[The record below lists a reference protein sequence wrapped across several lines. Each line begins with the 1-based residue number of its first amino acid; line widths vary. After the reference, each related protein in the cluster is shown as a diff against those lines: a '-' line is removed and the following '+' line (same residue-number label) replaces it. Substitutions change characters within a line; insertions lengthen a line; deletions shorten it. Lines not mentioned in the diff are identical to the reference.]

1 MYLDFH
7 SLVKSVIA
15 NVRGARRIP
24 VWQLALAGSTA
35 LALLAS
41 LLWFAPWQVRQD
53 GPATIPQ
60 SMPVQGSDR
69 AAKEPEQSTPPFA
82 SPTAVSAVPSQVPEA
97 GPAHGE
103 QAPQSPALP
112 PEKGEVSDA
121 APAQQH
127 QTPTTSEAPAEVLD
141 TQAMQAL
148 VTRLDTSRSIPE
160 EHLDTKGMDNLL
172 ARLEPADKTTLP
184 TAPRSKVARKRG
196 TRSVPRASVGHGAP
210 GLTSPSRSDPV
221 PLSPVPEF
229 QSFDTRKPVNDP
241 LL

>member
-7 SLVKSVIA
+7 SLVKSVLA
-15 NVRGARRIP
+15 KVRGARHIP

-35 LALLAS
+35 LALVAS
-41 LLWFAPWQVRQD
+41 LLWFAPWQVRHD

-69 AAKEPEQSTPPFA
+69 AAEGTTQSTPPFA

-97 GPAHGE
+97 GPV
-103 QAPQSPALP
+103 LP
-112 PEKGEVSDA
+112 LEKGEVSDA

-127 QTPTTSEAPAEVLD
+127 QTPTTSDAPAEVLD

-148 VTRLDTSRSIPE
+148 VTRLDTTRSIPE

-172 ARLEPADKTTLP
+172 ARLETADKTTLP

-196 TRSVPRASVGHGAP
+196 ARSVPRASVGHGAP
-210 GLTSPSRSDPV
+210 GLTSPPRSDPV
-221 PLSPVPEF
+221 PLSPAPEF
-229 QSFDTRKPVNDP
+229 QFPNAPKPVNDSIP
-241 LL
+241 

>member
-7 SLVKSVIA
+7 SLVQSVIA
-15 NVRGARRIP
+15 KVRGTRRIP
-24 VWQLALAGSTA
+24 VWQRALAGSTA
-35 LALLAS
+35 LALLVS
-41 LLWFAPWQVRQD
+41 LLWFAPWQGRHD

-97 GPAHGE
+97 GPV
-103 QAPQSPALP
+103 LP

-148 VTRLDTSRSIPE
+148 VTRLDTTRSTPTPE
-160 EHLDTKGMDNLL
+160 ERLDTKGMDNLL
-172 ARLEPADKTTLP
+172 ARLETADKTMLP
-184 TAPRSKVARKRG
+184 TAPRSKVARKRSI
-196 TRSVPRASVGHGAP
+196 RSVPKASVGHGAP
-210 GLTSPSRSDPV
+210 GLTSPPRSDPV

-229 QSFDTRKPVNDP
+229 QSFDPRKPVNDS

>member
-7 SLVKSVIA
+7 SLVQSVIA
-15 NVRGARRIP
+15 KVRGTRRIP
-24 VWQLALAGSTA
+24 VWQRALAGSTA

-41 LLWFAPWQVRQD
+41 LLWFAPWQVRHD
-53 GPATIPQ
+53 DPATIPQ

-69 AAKEPEQSTPPFA
+69 AAREPKQSTPPFA
-82 SPTAVSAVPSQVPEA
+82 SPTAVSVVPSQVPEA
-97 GPAHGE
+97 GPV
-103 QAPQSPALP
+103 LP

-121 APAQQH
+121 APAQQP

-172 ARLEPADKTTLP
+172 ARLELADKTTLP

-196 TRSVPRASVGHGAP
+196 PRSVPRASVGHGAP

-221 PLSPVPEF
+221 PLSPVPDF
-229 QSFDTRKPVNDP
+229 QSFDIRKPVNDP

>member
-1 MYLDFH
+1 MYFDFH
-7 SLVKSVIA
+7 SLVKNVIA
-15 NVRGARRIP
+15 HVKGARRTP

-35 LALLAS
+35 LALVAS
-41 LLWFAPWQVRQD
+41 LLWFAPWQVRHD

-69 AAKEPEQSTPPFA
+69 AAGETAPSTPPFA
-82 SPTAVSAVPSQVPEA
+82 SPMAVSAVPSQVPEA
-97 GPAHGE
+97 GPGHEKEA
-103 QAPQSPALP
+103 AQSLALP

-121 APAQQH
+121 APAQQP
-127 QTPTTSEAPAEVLD
+127 QPPTTSEAPAEVLD

-148 VTRLDTSRSIPE
+148 VTRLDTPRSIPE

-172 ARLEPADKTTLP
+172 ARLESADKTMLP

-196 TRSVPRASVGHGAP
+196 ARPVPRASVGLGAP
-210 GLTSPSRSDPV
+210 GLTSPPRSDPV
-221 PLSPVPEF
+221 PRSPVPEF
-229 QSFDTRKPVNDP
+229 QSFDPRKPVNDP

>member
-41 LLWFAPWQVRQD
+41 LLWFAPWQVRHD

-69 AAKEPEQSTPPFA
+69 AAEETAQPTPPFA

-97 GPAHGE
+97 D
-103 QAPQSPALP
+103 PALP
-112 PEKGEVSDA
+112 PEKGKVSDA
-121 APAQQH
+121 VPAQQP

-148 VTRLDTSRSIPE
+148 VTRLDTTRSIPE
-160 EHLDTKGMDNLL
+160 ERLDTKGMDNLL

-196 TRSVPRASVGHGAP
+196 ARSVPRASVGHRAP
-210 GLTSPSRSDPV
+210 GLTSPPRSDPV

-229 QSFDTRKPVNDP
+229 QSFDPRKPVNDS

>member
-7 SLVKSVIA
+7 SLVQSVIA
-15 NVRGARRIP
+15 KVRGARRIP

-35 LALLAS
+35 LALVAS
-41 LLWFAPWQVRQD
+41 LLWFAPWQVRHD

-69 AAKEPEQSTPPFA
+69 AAKETAQPTPPFA
-82 SPTAVSAVPSQVPEA
+82 SPTAVSAVPSQVPKA
-97 GPAHGE
+97 GPV
-103 QAPQSPALP
+103 LP

-127 QTPTTSEAPAEVLD
+127 QTPTTSEVPAEVLD

-148 VTRLDTSRSIPE
+148 VTRLATTRSTPE
-160 EHLDTKGMDNLL
+160 ERLDTKGMDNLL

-196 TRSVPRASVGHGAP
+196 ARSVPRASVGHGAP
-210 GLTSPSRSDPV
+210 GLTSPPRSDPV

-229 QSFDTRKPVNDP
+229 QSFDPRKPVNDP